1 MTPERIAEL
10 RDYARPAFG
19 VLVAAGHYKEML
31 DEIER
36 LRELVASGHAI
47 VWTHYST
54 RRGWWFKCQ
63 CSAEPPIDSQ
73 SYWTLT
79 EDQQSAALAAH
90 IAELRDGTS

>member
-1 MTPERIAEL
+1 MTLPFTPERIAEL
-10 RDYARPAFG
+10 RAYTSG
-19 VLVAAGHYKEML
+19 NSMIAAGEYPRFPPRWEKDGSSDCSAEWDEML

-63 CSAEPPIDSQ
+63 CSAEPPINSQ
-73 SYWTLT
+73 SY
-79 EDQQSAALAAH
+79 
-90 IAELRDGTS
+90 

>member
-1 MTPERIAEL
+1 MTPEEIDEF
-10 RDYARPAFG
+10 RDMDLDSQTANEVRT
-19 VLVAAGHYKEML
+19 VLL

-63 CSAEPPIDSQ
+63 CSAEPPINSQ
-73 SYWTLT
+73 SYWVLT
-79 EDQQSAALAAH
+79 EDQQSVALAAH